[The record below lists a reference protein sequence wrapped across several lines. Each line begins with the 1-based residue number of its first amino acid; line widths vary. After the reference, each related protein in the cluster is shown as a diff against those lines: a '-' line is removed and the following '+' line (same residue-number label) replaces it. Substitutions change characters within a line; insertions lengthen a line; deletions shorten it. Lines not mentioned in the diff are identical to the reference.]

1 MKDVYIT
8 RISKFLPND
17 AVENEQIEERLGL
30 INGKPSR
37 AKSIVL
43 RSNQIKSRYYAIDQN
58 GQVTH
63 NNTQLT
69 TEAIQLLCDSKFAI
83 EDIQLLS
90 CGTSTP
96 DQLLPAHASMV
107 HGILKGGNME
117 VNTVSGVCCAG
128 MNAMK
133 YGYLSVMTDQVSNAV
148 CTGSE
153 RVSSWIKADAYKDE
167 VEYLSD
173 LENNPI
179 LAFNKDFLRWMLS
192 DGAGAMLLENEPKG
206 DFPLKIEWMEGFSY
220 AYEMETCMYAG
231 GEKRTDGSMKPW
243 SEFSTEEWGKES
255 VFAIKQDTKLLGDNI
270 LIKGVDSLKKS
281 IVKNDVKAD
290 DITYYLPHISS
301 YFFKNGLYEE
311 MKKQGVH
318 IPFERWF
325 LNLDK
330 VGNMGSA
337 SIYVMLEE
345 LVSSGKL
352 NKGDTI
358 LMSVPESAR
367 FSYTYAYLT
376 VFYLKTK

>member
-8 RISKFLPND
+8 RIAKFLPND

-37 AKSIVL
+37 AKNIVL
-43 RSNQIKSRYYAIDQN
+43 RSNQIKSRYYAIDKN
-58 GQVTH
+58 GKVTH
-63 NNTQLT
+63 DNTQLT
-69 TEAIQLLCDSKFAI
+69 TEAIQLLFDASFSK
-83 EDIQLLS
+83 EDIELLS

-133 YGYLSVMTDQVSNAV
+133 YGYLSVMTNQVSNAV

-167 VEYLSD
+167 VEHLSD

-206 DFPLKIEWMEGFSY
+206 NLPLKIEWMEGFSY
-220 AYEMETCMYAG
+220 AFEMETCMYAG
-231 GEKRTDGSMKPW
+231 GEKRDDGSMKPW
-243 SEFSTEEWGKES
+243 SEFATEEWGKES

-270 LIKGVDSLKKS
+270 LVKGVDSLKKA
-281 IVKNDVKAD
+281 ITKNGISAD

-301 YFFKNGLYEE
+301 YFFKDGLYEE

-345 LVSSGKL
+345 LYASGKL
-352 NKGDTI
+352 KKGDTI
-358 LMSVPESAR
+358 LLSVPESAR

-376 VFYLKTK
+376 VC

>member
-17 AVENEQIEERLGL
+17 AVENEQIEDKLGF
-30 INGKPSR
+30 IGGKPSR
-37 AKSIVL
+37 AKNIVL
-43 RSNQIKSRYYAIDQN
+43 RSNRIKNRYYAIGEN
-58 GQVTH
+58 GEATH
-63 NNTQLT
+63 NNTDLT
-69 TEAIQLLCDSKFAI
+69 KEAINLLCDSDFTA

-107 HGILKGGNME
+107 HGVLKGGNME

-128 MNAMK
+128 MNALK
-133 YGYLSVMTDQVSNAV
+133 YGYLSVMSNQVSNAV

-153 RVSSWIKADAYKDE
+153 RVSTWIKANAYENE
-167 VEYLSD
+167 VAHLSE
-173 LENNPI
+173 LEDHPI

-206 DFPLKIEWMEGFSY
+206 EFPLKIEWMEGFSY
-220 AYEMETCMYAG
+220 AHEMETCMYAG
-231 GEKRTDGSMKPW
+231 GEKREDGSIKPW

-270 LIKGVDSLKKS
+270 LTKGVDSLKKAIS
-281 IVKNDVKAD
+281 KNGVKPA

-301 YFFKNGLYEE
+301 YFFKDGLYQE
-311 MKKQGVH
+311 MKNQGVE
-318 IPFERWF
+318 IPSEKWF

-345 LVSSGKL
+345 LFASGQLK
-352 NKGDTI
+352 KGDTI
-358 LMSVPESAR
+358 LLSVPESAR

-376 VFYLKTK
+376 VC